1 MGRAYNSL
9 VQETR
14 IADDKNYAI
23 LKAELKRELIASM
36 DRYLH
41 LLSVYRL
48 HCLLLKMWYGE
59 SAKSRL
65 LLHLFAHQTV
75 RIY

>member
-23 LKAELKRELIASM
+23 LKADLKRELIASM
-36 DRYLH
+36 DRYLYYIA
-41 LLSVYRL
+41 VYFWFVWSTG
-48 HCLLLKMWYGE
+48 C
-59 SAKSRL
+59 AV
-65 LLHLFAHQTV
+65 LFVV
-75 RIY
+75 RMCFRDIGMSKLM

>member
-23 LKAELKRELIASM
+23 LKADLKRDLIASM
-36 DRYLH
+36 ERYVHHIALY
-41 LLSVYRL
+41 SGFMV
-48 HCLLLKMWYGE
+48 
-59 SAKSRL
+59 
-65 LLHLFAHQTV
+65 
-75 RIY
+75 

>member
-23 LKAELKRELIASM
+23 LKADLKRELIASM
-36 DRYLH
+36 DRYLYYIA
-41 LLSVYRL
+41 V
-48 HCLLLKMWYGE
+48 
-59 SAKSRL
+59 
-65 LLHLFAHQTV
+65 
-75 RIY
+75 